1 MAHCN
6 GCGTDKAISVFTFD
20 KKDENNYPIKNEKGG
35 HVMEEVCDIC
45 SRIKLA
51 PNYLTDAEGNRL
63 AYSDNLTG
71 KYSYAT
77 DSHWTS
83 KRALSEHCKRHG
95 LVQKGDAK
103 NTKDKRGKQ

>member
-6 GCGTDKAISVFTFD
+6 GCGTDTAITVVTFD
-20 KKDENNYPIKNEKGG
+20 VKDDNGYPIKNEKGG
-35 HVMEEVCDIC
+35 HVMAEVCNEC
-45 SRIKLA
+45 SKEKTK
-51 PNYLTDAEGNRL
+51 PNYLTDADGNKL
-63 AYSDNLTG
+63 SYSDSLTG

-95 LVQKGDAK
+95 LVQKGDA
-103 NTKDKRGKQ
+103 NIKDKRLNK